1 MNRAIIIFVQ
11 KGPQII
17 ELIIF
22 DLPSNQSKW
31 VEIVVY

>member
-1 MNRAIIIFVQ
+1 MTERNEQAVIIFVQ

-22 DLPSNQSKW
+22 DLPNN
-31 VEIVVY
+31 

>member
-11 KGPQII
+11 KGLQII

-22 DLPSNQSKW
+22 DLPANQGKW